1 MKLLSVERFVKNKY
15 NHLLGALIVFL
26 LFAPAIEQ
34 EEGVPGQHLIT
45 ITLILTIIFCLRVT
59 VTNKRVF
66 WWCVSIAVFGLLMD
80 AMSYFINSPI
90 VSDRIDFVNLVII
103 SIFIAWAIV
112 LLMESM
118 FQAQR
123 VTVNTIV
130 GGICVYLLIGILWAL
145 FYILMTDLRTGI
157 IDFKEGTSLFYFS
170 FTTLTTLGYGDI
182 VPTGK
187 VMMMLTNFEAIS
199 GQIYL
204 GVFIARLVGLHT
216 VYELKESK
224 NCESQL

>member
-15 NHLLGALIVFL
+15 NHLLAVLIVFL

-34 EEGVPGQHLIT
+34 EEVVPGQHLIT

-59 VTNKRVF
+59 VTNKKVF
-66 WWCVSIAVFGLLMD
+66 WLCVSIAIFGLLMD
-80 AMSYFINSPI
+80 GASYFIDSSNISEPI
-90 VSDRIDFVNLVII
+90 DIINLFII
-103 SIFIAWAIV
+103 SIFIFWAII
-112 LLMESM
+112 LLMKSM
-118 FQAQR
+118 FQAQK
-123 VTVNTIV
+123 VTANTIV

-145 FYILMTDLRTGI
+145 FYILMTDLRDGLI
-157 IDFKEGTSLFYFS
+157 EFKAGTSLFYFS

-204 GVFIARLVGLHT
+204 AVFIARLVGLHT
-216 VYELKESK
+216 VYELKENNKIAS
-224 NCESQL
+224 